1 MYENYPSMGKQTSR
15 SKKSQKLP
23 EKVNLKRPILKHTV
37 ELLHSHKNFT
47 PDVKI
52 FQLEIESGSSLR
64 IDTIKCEE
72 SLALFPQC
80 LGS

>member
-37 ELLHSHKNFT
+37 IKLPK
-47 PDVKI
+47 VKDKG
-52 FQLEIESGSSLR
+52 L
-64 IDTIKCEE
+64 
-72 SLALFPQC
+72 P
-80 LGS
+80 